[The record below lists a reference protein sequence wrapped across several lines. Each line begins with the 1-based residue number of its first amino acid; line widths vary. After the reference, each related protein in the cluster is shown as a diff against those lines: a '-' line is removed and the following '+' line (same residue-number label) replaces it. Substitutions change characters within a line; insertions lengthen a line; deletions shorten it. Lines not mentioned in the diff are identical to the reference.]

1 MSHARKRIRVT
12 RLRLATAGVGLVALI
27 AVMSLPSP
35 GHADQQNADRL
46 SKLQQAIKNSQQ
58 TQKNLGK
65 KARHLK
71 TELAELRA
79 EAIDAAAE
87 VQRQEDRLTE
97 LEVQYRALQRRR
109 REQRQ
114 AFRINRDGLT
124 STLGALSRLA
134 RRPPQLLLFDQAEA
148 EQTWRSTALLSKA
161 LPVMRQ
167 RARVVGDRI
176 AVLRILADDIA
187 AEKTT
192 LIVARRSLLDRRNE
206 LDRLIA
212 ATAKAQGLAAADRKK
227 QKLRGRKLA
236 RQAKNL
242 SALVDRLA
250 REDPA
255 AALVSGANTPAEAAR
270 PSAETDA
277 GPVAT
282 ANLVAPSTLD
292 RGARDIGELPLPAR
306 GRLTRRFGAADDQGR
321 PSKGLTLQ
329 TRHGAAVIA
338 PSDGKV
344 MFAGPFR
351 GYGQL
356 LIIAFGKGYHVL
368 LAGLS
373 RIDVSVGQWLLAGE
387 PVGSMS
393 QRPKEVAND
402 RRPQLYLELRRN
414 GNPINPLPW
423 IAAGKRKASG

>member
-1 MSHARKRIRVT
+1 MSPARDRTHETRRV
-12 RLRLATAGVGLVALI
+12 LAMAGAGLVALI
-27 AVMSLPSP
+27 AVMALPSS
-35 GHADQQNADRL
+35 ADASDQGADRL
-46 SKLQQAIKNSQQ
+46 AKLQQAIKNSQQ
-58 TQKNLGK
+58 TQKSLSK

-71 TELAELRA
+71 RELAELRA

-97 LEVQYRALQRRR
+97 LEVQYSALQRRR
-109 REQRQ
+109 RQQRQ
-114 AFRINRDGLT
+114 AFRVNRDGLT

-134 RRPPQLLLFDQAEA
+134 RRPPQLLLFDRAEA
-148 EQTWRSTALLSKA
+148 EQTWRLTALLGKA

-167 RARVVGDRI
+167 RARAVGDRI

-192 LIVARRSLLDRRNE
+192 LIVARRSLMGRRKE

-212 ATAKAQGLAAADRKK
+212 ATAKAQGLAAADRKT
-227 QKLRGRKLA
+227 QQQRGRKLA
-236 RQAKNL
+236 REAKDL
-242 SALVDRLA
+242 SSLVDRLA
-250 REDPA
+250 RADLSLPP
-255 AALVSGANTPAEAAR
+255 VSGANTPAEAR
-270 PSAETDA
+270 QQSAKPDA

-282 ANLVAPSTLD
+282 AVLVPPPTPD

-373 RIDVSVGQWLLAGE
+373 RIDVTVGQWLLAGE

-393 QRPKEVAND
+393 PQSKEVAND